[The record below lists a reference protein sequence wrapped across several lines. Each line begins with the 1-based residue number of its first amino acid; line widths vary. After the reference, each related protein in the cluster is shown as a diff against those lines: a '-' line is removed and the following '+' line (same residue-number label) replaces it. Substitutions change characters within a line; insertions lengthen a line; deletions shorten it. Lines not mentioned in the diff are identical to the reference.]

1 MSTEDEKL
9 LKEAKKLPW
18 DERLQHKNWKVRNDA
33 NIDLAALC
41 DSITDPKDARLREF
55 GPLFKKAVSDSNAPV
70 QEKALDALL
79 AFQRAADADVSRYA
93 KEVCDA
99 ICAKCLTGRP
109 KTVEKAQ
116 AAFLLWV
123 ELEASEVFLESMEKA
138 VKNKVAKA
146 VVPAIDVM
154 FQALSE
160 FGAKVVPPK
169 KILKMLP
176 ELFDHPDQNVRA
188 SSKGLTL
195 ELCRWIGKEPV
206 KSILFEKMRD
216 TMKKELEAELAN
228 VLGIAKPTRKIRSEQ
243 EKELEEEAV
252 PETTGAST
260 SEVAVQDAPMEI
272 DEYDLVD
279 PVDILTPLE
288 KSGFWDGVK
297 ATKWSER
304 RDAVAELTKLAST
317 KKIAP
322 GDFNEVSRTLK
333 KLVTDVNLAVAVEA
347 TQAIGNLAKGLRT
360 HFSGNSRNLLPV
372 LLEKLKEK
380 KPTMSE
386 ALTQTL
392 EAMHKSGC
400 IALLDVIED
409 VRVAVKNKVPL
420 VRSLT
425 LNWVAFCIETS
436 NKATVL
442 KLHKEYVPICME
454 CLNDSTPDVRDSSF
468 SVLTAIAKMVGM
480 KPLERSLEKLD
491 DVRKK
496 KLSDMIGSA
505 TDTVLSSGTVPT
517 SSSGAAT
524 SAREVTDSSTMRR
537 SAASMLSGK
546 KPIHAAAP
554 AKKSGPAKS
563 TAKKTDGGPQSKAS
577 AAPEI
582 EDVEPSEMSL
592 EEIEERLNSV
602 VKTETIAQLKS
613 TVWKERLE
621 AIGMLKQDVENLT
634 ELDKS
639 AELLVRL
646 LCAVPGWNEKNVQ
659 VQQQVIEVITY
670 IASTVK
676 KFPKRCVVLCLLGI
690 SERVADIKT
699 RAPAMKCL
707 TAFCEAVGPGFVF
720 ERLYKIMKEH
730 KNPKVL
736 SEGILWMVSAV
747 EDFGTSNLKLKDII
761 DFCKDTGLQS
771 SAAATRNS
779 TIKLIGMLHKFV
791 GPDIKGFLSD
801 VKPALLSALDAEY
814 EKNPFEGAAA
824 PPKRTVRALDTAS
837 STSAASSDG
846 LPRED
851 ISSKIT
857 PALLKNLGS
866 PDWKLRLESIEA
878 VNKIVE
884 EAHKR
889 IQPTGTVDLFT
900 ALRGRLNDS
909 NKNLVMATLS
919 SIGVLASAMGPSV
932 EKSSKGILADVL
944 KCIGDNKKHMRE
956 CTLTALDSWVAATQ
970 LDKMVPYI
978 AVALGDQK
986 SGSEGRKDLFDWLS
1000 KHVSKMS
1007 DPAEALPLL
1016 KPSASS
1022 LMDKSSE
1029 VRKAAETFMNEV
1041 LKICGQAAV
1050 AKNLR
1055 DLPSPTMAI
1064 VAERLKLSS
1073 VHEGISDSVKTVT
1086 TSMSLPSK
1094 GGLKNVK
1101 PGLNDRSSN
1110 VGKAASQRGVPA
1122 RASVTMISSQDSLQ
1136 SQALFNIKDSN
1147 KEDRERRVLVRKFK
1161 FEEPRREQIDELK
1174 VDLFKHFRED
1184 ASLRLWN
1191 SDFKRQIDGIELLQK
1206 ALPSSGK
1213 EVVEL
1218 LDILLR
1224 WFVLRFCES
1233 NTTCLL
1239 KVLDFLPELF
1249 DGLKDQSYML
1259 TEAEAAIFLPCL
1271 IEKSGH
1277 NIEKVREKMGE
1288 LIKQMINIYSLPKLL
1303 PYILEGLRSK
1313 NNRTRI
1319 ECVDIIGY
1327 FMDHN
1332 GTEVGGLLKNLP
1344 SVAALTAERDGEIR
1358 KAALNT
1364 LATAYKNLG
1373 DDVWRYVGKLSDA
1386 QRSMLDD
1393 RFKWKAREMDKRR
1406 EGRPGDARAALR
1418 RSVRENGSDVA
1429 EQSGELVSRSM
1440 AGSMMPRENFGYAD
1454 AHTVPRQM
1462 ATAVTGPADWREALD
1477 IVALGLPEQ
1486 SVEGMKVICHELT
1499 QAVDPESSALD
1510 DLIKEA
1516 DRLVSCLSV
1525 MVPKTFNFSL
1535 SGASSRSCKY
1545 VLNTLMQTFQIKRLA
1560 HAVKEGTL
1568 DNLITELLLW
1578 LLDERVPL
1586 MDDGSQ
1592 LLKALNVLML
1602 KILDN
1607 AERTSSF
1614 VVLINLLRPLDPSRW
1629 PSPTPSESL
1638 AVKNQKFSDLVVK
1651 CLIKLTKVLQ
1661 STIYEVDLDRI
1672 LQSVHIYLQELGM
1685 EEIRRRAGADDKP
1698 LRMVKT
1704 VLHELVK
1711 LRGTAIKGHLS
1722 MVPIDAEPQPIILAY
1737 IDLNLQTLAAA
1748 RMLTPSG
1755 PMGQT
1760 HWGDAASNTPN
1771 PSIHSTDAQL
1781 KVDIFAQLQNASEA
1795 FRTYIRDG
1803 LAQVE
1808 KNAAA
1813 GRTPSSLPLSTPPP
1827 IASIPSPK
1835 FAPSPV
1841 HTKSISSKTD
1851 CNEDDAFRVQ
1861 GDSDFR
1867 VQSDQQTDRFQSSAG
1882 TLDALRER
1890 MKSIQ
1895 AAAVGGNFD
1904 VAQTRPLSSMNGNTL
1919 HGGARVDGEPQT
1931 QSNIPPMDERALSG
1945 LQARMERLKSGSME
1959 PL

>member
-1 MSTEDEKL
+1 
-9 LKEAKKLPW
+9 
-18 DERLQHKNWKVRNDA
+18 
-33 NIDLAALC
+33 
-41 DSITDPKDARLREF
+41 
-55 GPLFKKAVSDSNAPV
+55 
-70 QEKALDALL
+70 
-79 AFQRAADADVSRYA
+79 
-93 KEVCDA
+93 
-99 ICAKCLTGRP
+99 
-109 KTVEKAQ
+109 
-116 AAFLLWV
+116 
-123 ELEASEVFLESMEKA
+123 
-138 VKNKVAKA
+138 
-146 VVPAIDVM
+146 
-154 FQALSE
+154 
-160 FGAKVVPPK
+160 
-169 KILKMLP
+169 
-176 ELFDHPDQNVRA
+176 
-188 SSKGLTL
+188 
-195 ELCRWIGKEPV
+195 
-206 KSILFEKMRD
+206 
-216 TMKKELEAELAN
+216 
-228 VLGIAKPTRKIRSEQ
+228 
-243 EKELEEEAV
+243 
-252 PETTGAST
+252 
-260 SEVAVQDAPMEI
+260 
-272 DEYDLVD
+272 EYDLVD

-602 VKTETIAQLKS
+602 VKTETISQLKS

-1094 GGLKNVK
+1094 GGLKNIK

-1147 KEDRERRVLVRKFK
+1147 KVGQHQVLQLAKLYIEFLYLYLYLIVQEDRERRVLVRKFK

-1184 ASLRLWN
+1184 VSLRLWN

-1239 KVLDFLPELF
+1239 KV
-1249 DGLKDQSYML
+1249 
-1259 TEAEAAIFLPCL
+1259 C
-1271 IEKSGH
+1271 
-1277 NIEKVREKMGE
+1277 
-1288 LIKQMINIYSLPKLL
+1288 
-1303 PYILEGLRSK
+1303 
-1313 NNRTRI
+1313 
-1319 ECVDIIGY
+1319 
-1327 FMDHN
+1327 
-1332 GTEVGGLLKNLP
+1332 
-1344 SVAALTAERDGEIR
+1344 
-1358 KAALNT
+1358 
-1364 LATAYKNLG
+1364 
-1373 DDVWRYVGKLSDA
+1373 
-1386 QRSMLDD
+1386 
-1393 RFKWKAREMDKRR
+1393 
-1406 EGRPGDARAALR
+1406 
-1418 RSVRENGSDVA
+1418 
-1429 EQSGELVSRSM
+1429 
-1440 AGSMMPRENFGYAD
+1440 
-1454 AHTVPRQM
+1454 
-1462 ATAVTGPADWREALD
+1462 
-1477 IVALGLPEQ
+1477 
-1486 SVEGMKVICHELT
+1486 
-1499 QAVDPESSALD
+1499 
-1510 DLIKEA
+1510 
-1516 DRLVSCLSV
+1516 
-1525 MVPKTFNFSL
+1525 
-1535 SGASSRSCKY
+1535 
-1545 VLNTLMQTFQIKRLA
+1545 
-1560 HAVKEGTL
+1560 
-1568 DNLITELLLW
+1568 
-1578 LLDERVPL
+1578 
-1586 MDDGSQ
+1586 
-1592 LLKALNVLML
+1592 
-1602 KILDN
+1602 
-1607 AERTSSF
+1607 
-1614 VVLINLLRPLDPSRW
+1614 
-1629 PSPTPSESL
+1629 
-1638 AVKNQKFSDLVVK
+1638 
-1651 CLIKLTKVLQ
+1651 
-1661 STIYEVDLDRI
+1661 
-1672 LQSVHIYLQELGM
+1672 
-1685 EEIRRRAGADDKP
+1685 
-1698 LRMVKT
+1698 
-1704 VLHELVK
+1704 
-1711 LRGTAIKGHLS
+1711 
-1722 MVPIDAEPQPIILAY
+1722 
-1737 IDLNLQTLAAA
+1737 
-1748 RMLTPSG
+1748 
-1755 PMGQT
+1755 
-1760 HWGDAASNTPN
+1760 
-1771 PSIHSTDAQL
+1771 
-1781 KVDIFAQLQNASEA
+1781 
-1795 FRTYIRDG
+1795 
-1803 LAQVE
+1803 
-1808 KNAAA
+1808 
-1813 GRTPSSLPLSTPPP
+1813 
-1827 IASIPSPK
+1827 
-1835 FAPSPV
+1835 
-1841 HTKSISSKTD
+1841 
-1851 CNEDDAFRVQ
+1851 
-1861 GDSDFR
+1861 
-1867 VQSDQQTDRFQSSAG
+1867 
-1882 TLDALRER
+1882 
-1890 MKSIQ
+1890 
-1895 AAAVGGNFD
+1895 
-1904 VAQTRPLSSMNGNTL
+1904 
-1919 HGGARVDGEPQT
+1919 
-1931 QSNIPPMDERALSG
+1931 
-1945 LQARMERLKSGSME
+1945 
-1959 PL
+1959 